1 MHIVC
6 VCVHTHTHTHTHIQT
21 HTHTHTHLRK
31 HAQLSETLD
40 AHGRGQR
47 AQTWRA
53 AGAQDHEVLG
63 LCEGRQTCR
72 LIVGGFLGTEL
83 GGGHGCKRRPRARR
97 LENSICIAAPR
108 VVCGR
113 VVHVVLGG
121 VDYVVLQA
129 QDLLTVSV
137 SQARVPL
144 APA

>member
-1 MHIVC
+1 MHLQLFE
-6 VCVHTHTHTHTHIQT
+6 TF
-21 HTHTHTHLRK
+21 
-31 HAQLSETLD
+31 HAHSRSE
-40 AHGRGQR
+40 R

-53 AGAQDHEVLG
+53 AGAHHHQVLG
-63 LCEGRQTCR
+63 LRERRQTCR

-83 GGGHGCKRRPRARR
+83 GGGHGAKGWPRARR

-108 VVCGR
+108 VICGR
-113 VVHVVLGG
+113 VVHVVSGG
-121 VDYVVLQA
+121 VDNVVLQT